1 MRERGG
7 TSREEKNIIWDE
19 MEIRKRGK
27 DTKMRAKSD
36 VSQETQ
42 GQGTQRKFSVGIFN
56 FHTIP
61 HPNPDPSQKIK

>member
-1 MRERGG
+1 
-7 TSREEKNIIWDE
+7 
-19 MEIRKRGK
+19 MEVEDGRKRGK